1 MDSLRER
8 KAILVTT
15 WTRVLHGLL
24 LAGNERR
31 RLSCEHEILIV
42 GFVCLFVCLFV
53 VFGDMNNIQEALSS
67 FIGG

>member
-1 MDSLRER
+1 MDSLREW

-42 GFVCLFVCLFV
+42 GFFCLFV
-53 VFGDMNNIQEALSS
+53 VFGDMNSIQEALSS